1 MRKLL
6 YPLLAVLLLGS
17 CGPDYILDRR
27 YEMEGAQ
34 WTYDNVLSFE
44 AEIPDTLGVYNL
56 WMEIDHGKDFAY
68 QNLYT
73 RITTIF
79 PDQKRLEQRLSF
91 ELADKF
97 GNWQGDCRGDHCRVR
112 IPIQESAFFN
122 QAGTYTFMLE
132 QYMRTDSIPAV
143 RTIRFQI
150 EDTGIRR

>member
-1 MRKLL
+1 MHKMLFV
-6 YPLLAVLLLGS
+6 ACSVFLLGS
-17 CGPDYILDRR
+17 CGPDYILDRQ
-27 YEMEGAQ
+27 YDMEGEQ

-79 PDQKRLEQRLSF
+79 PDKQKLEQQLSF

-97 GNWQGDCRGDHCRVR
+97 GNWQGDCSGDHCRVR

-122 QAGTYTFMLE
+122 RAGTYTFTLE
-132 QYMRTDSIPAV
+132 QYMRADSIPHV
-143 RTIRFQI
+143 RAIRFQI